1 LAPFR
6 RAHPGSYVKAVLAA
20 AVGAQ
25 LQCWTGGSTI
35 SVVRDNQQTTLHST
49 SDWDELRGRIDELE
63 RELERYREHEQLV
76 VKTLLSAT
84 THATAIRE
92 SARREAELTLRKA
105 RAEAEKRKTGAER
118 ERDDARN
125 ELLRLRRITEQMRR
139 GLSAFLTAKVEEL
152 RLEID
157 EEVPSSGQDQELEAA
172 LGSALEG
179 QTARAAEAGPEPASH
194 PWAEIRDGGGHGS
207 SSGSPDGLP

>member
-1 LAPFR
+1 M
-6 RAHPGSYVKAVLAA
+6 
-20 AVGAQ
+20 
-25 LQCWTGGSTI
+25 GGSTI

-63 RELERYREHEQLV
+63 GELEQYREHEELV
-76 VKTLLSAT
+76 IKTLISAT
-84 THATAIRE
+84 SHATAIRE

-105 RAEAEKRKTGAER
+105 RAEAEKRKAGAER

-125 ELLRLRRITEQMRR
+125 ELLRLRRITEQMRS
-139 GLSAFLTAKVEEL
+139 GLSAFLTAQVEEL
-152 RLEID
+152 RLET
-157 EEVPSSGQDQELEAA
+157 EEEPASGQNQGLEAA

-179 QTARAAEAGPEPASH
+179 QTARAAEAGLEPASH
-194 PWAEIRDGGGHGS
+194 PRAEVRDGGGHGS